1 MLDEARLRETIPPPI
16 PSESEAVMVG
26 QERWEQVRQMFFEE
40 RVTIAEIARR
50 LEIDRKTVRRCLRAQ
65 QWQPYRRAPKEE
77 TLLSAQADFL
87 REGAAEVQYA
97 AQTAVQEVR
106 RERGGTGGDETVG
119 RLGAA
124 L

>member
-77 TLLSAQADFL
+77 TLLSAHADFL
-87 REGAAEVQYA
+87 RERIDGA
-97 AQTAVQEVR
+97 
-106 RERGGTGGDETVG
+106 TGE
-119 RLGAA
+119 
-124 L
+124 